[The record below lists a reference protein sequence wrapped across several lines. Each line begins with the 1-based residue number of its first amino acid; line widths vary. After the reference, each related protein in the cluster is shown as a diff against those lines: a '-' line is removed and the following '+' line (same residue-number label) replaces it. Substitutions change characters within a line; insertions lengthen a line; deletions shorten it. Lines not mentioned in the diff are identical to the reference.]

1 LLQEYVEP
9 ALELEVNTTLLPEQ
23 KVVAPPAVIV
33 AVGKSLTVTAIAV
46 LADEIQLFTF
56 LTCTV
61 CEPVVETV
69 IEAVVAPL
77 LQRYD
82 EPSLAV
88 KTTLP
93 PEQKV
98 VTPPAVIVGVDGK
111 VLTVTGIAVL
121 AAEIQLFAFLTC
133 TVCEPVAETVIEAVV
148 APLLQRYDEPSLAV
162 KTTLTPEQKVV
173 SPPAVIVGVD
183 GKALTVTA
191 IAVLAA
197 EIQLFAFLTCT
208 VGEDVVET
216 VIEGVVAPLLQRYDE
231 PSLAVKTTLPPEQKV
246 VTPPAVIV
254 GVDGKALTVTRT
266 LSVLVQPVSVI
277 VPVIV

>member
-1 LLQEYVEP
+1 M
-9 ALELEVNTTLLPEQ
+9 
-23 KVVAPPAVIV
+23 
-33 AVGKSLTVTAIAV
+33 
-46 LADEIQLFTF
+46 
-56 LTCTV
+56 
-61 CEPVVETV
+61 
-69 IEAVVAPL
+69 

-93 PEQKV
+93 
-98 VTPPAVIVGVDGK
+98 
-111 VLTVTGIAVL
+111 
-121 AAEIQLFAFLTC
+121 
-133 TVCEPVAETVIEAVV
+133 
-148 APLLQRYDEPSLAV
+148 
-162 KTTLTPEQKVV
+162 PEQKVV

-266 LSVLVQPVSVI
+266 LSVLVQPVAVV
-277 VPVIV
+277 VPVTV